1 MKYGLSNIVYP
12 ACLALALAAALASPL
27 GTATIGVD
35 PTPEHLAAGDGYS
48 TLVTGFCDGVVNAQ
62 GSENSRPPGPEIRG
76 LAPPR
81 RVTPFFFPGIL
92 LRFPGL

>member
-48 TLVTGFCDGVVNAQ
+48 TLVTGLSTRRAAKTA
-62 GSENSRPPGPEIRG
+62 GPRG
-76 LAPPR
+76 RRFAASPR
-81 RVTPFFFPGIL
+81 HG
-92 LRFPGL
+92 G